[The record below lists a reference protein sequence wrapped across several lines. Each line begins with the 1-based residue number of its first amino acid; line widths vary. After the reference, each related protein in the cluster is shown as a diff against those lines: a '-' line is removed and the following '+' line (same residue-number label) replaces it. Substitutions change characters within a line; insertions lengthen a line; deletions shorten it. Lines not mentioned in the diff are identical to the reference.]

1 MSPIVRRS
9 ALIATA
15 AVVVLLG
22 LAGAWI
28 AHFRV
33 QAPAIHYPK
42 PSSALEAQRQDLDYF
57 ARLLAL
63 DRSFTPRRRAAAERR
78 LAALENLSS
87 ALPVPKLQTALMQIV
102 ALADNGHSRVDPI
115 RDKGTLWTE
124 PFRVTRFVE
133 GFYVMRATAPYR
145 DLLGGRIESIDGMAF
160 DRVLTLLETLRGGTE
175 GLRRETA
182 ATLIAL
188 PDMLYGLGIATEP
201 RTSDWTVRLPDGRL
215 ITRTVAAVPLAKRD
229 LAPDERWLSP
239 QPLKRIADW
248 ISYTPASGVLP
259 ESLTDDDNHFALF
272 PVAGTC
278 AAAVRLQSIADADG
292 QRIRPFLQSAQA
304 ALAKSKPCAIIL
316 DLRGNGGGDYTNTW
330 GFTHALPHLTAGP
343 IYILTDPQTFSAAI
357 TTAGFT
363 MNAAGKRVTIVGEP
377 VGDRLAFYSEGRSG
391 CLPNSGIC
399 VAFQLARHDY
409 GRPCLGWNCFW
420 VDWLFPVRVRTFRP
434 QVLIPRRFSDWNGGH
449 DAAYEWCVSAIEAS
463 GSRSRPAAA
472 TPPRPATPAPLA
484 MNRRGRPDPTPWP
497 RWPS

>member
-1 MSPIVRRS
+1 MSPTVRRS

-33 QAPAIHYPK
+33 KAPEIRYPK

-57 ARLLAL
+57 GRLLAL
-63 DRSFTPRRRAAAERR
+63 DRSYTPQRRATAGHR
-78 LAALENLSS
+78 LAALEPLSS
-87 ALPVPKLQTALMQIV
+87 PRPLPKLQTALMQII

-124 PFRVTRFVE
+124 PLRITRFTE
-133 GFYVMRATAPYR
+133 GFYIMRATASYR
-145 DLLGGRIESIDGMAF
+145 DMLGGRIESIDGVPF
-160 DRVLTLLETLRGGTE
+160 DKVLALLETLRGGTE

-188 PDMLYGLGIATEP
+188 PDMLYGLGIATDP
-201 RTSDWTVRLPDGRL
+201 RTSNWTIRLADGQL
-215 ITRTVAAVPLAKRD
+215 VTRTVAAVPLAKREG
-229 LAPDERWLSP
+229 LPADERWLSP
-239 QPLKRIADW
+239 EPLKRIADW
-248 ISYTPASGVLP
+248 ISYAPASGVLP
-259 ESLTDDDNHFALF
+259 ESLSDYDNHFALF
-272 PVAGTC
+272 PVADTC

-292 QRIRPFLQSAQA
+292 QKIRPFLQSAQA
-304 ALAKSKPCAIIL
+304 ALEKSRPCAIVL

-330 GFTHALPHLTAGP
+330 GFTHALPHLTRGR

-363 MNAAGKRVTIVGEP
+363 MNAARDRVTIVGEP
-377 VGDRLAFYSEGRSG
+377 VGDRLAFYSEGQRG

-409 GRPCLGWNCFW
+409 ARPCLGWNCFW
-420 VDWLFPVRVRTFRP
+420 VDWLFPVRVRTFQPR
-434 QVLIPRRFSDWNGGH
+434 VLIPRRFSDWNTGH
-449 DAAYEWCVSAIEAS
+449 DAAYEWCVSAIKQ
-463 GSRSRPAAA
+463 GRSH
-472 TPPRPATPAPLA
+472 
-484 MNRRGRPDPTPWP
+484 
-497 RWPS
+497 S

>member
-1 MSPIVRRS
+1 MSPTVRRS

-33 QAPAIHYPK
+33 KAPEIRYPK

-57 ARLLAL
+57 GRLLAL
-63 DRSFTPRRRAAAERR
+63 DRSYTPQRRATAGHR
-78 LAALENLSS
+78 LAALEPLSS
-87 ALPVPKLQTALMQIV
+87 PLPLPKLQTALMQII

-124 PFRVTRFVE
+124 PLRITRFTE
-133 GFYVMRATAPYR
+133 GFYIMRATASYR
-145 DLLGGRIESIDGMAF
+145 DMLGGRIESIDGVPF
-160 DRVLTLLETLRGGTE
+160 DKVLALLETLRGGTE

-188 PDMLYGLGIATEP
+188 PDMLYGLGIATDP
-201 RTSDWTVRLPDGRL
+201 RTSNWTIRLADGQL
-215 ITRTVAAVPLAKRD
+215 VTRTVAAVPLAKREG
-229 LAPDERWLSP
+229 LPADERWLSP
-239 QPLKRIADW
+239 EPLKRIADW
-248 ISYTPASGVLP
+248 ISYAPASGVLP
-259 ESLTDDDNHFALF
+259 ESLSDYDNHFALF
-272 PVAGTC
+272 PVADTC

-292 QRIRPFLQSAQA
+292 QKIRPFLQSAQA
-304 ALAKSKPCAIIL
+304 ALEKSRPCAIVL

-330 GFTHALPHLTAGP
+330 GFTHALPHLTRGR

-363 MNAAGKRVTIVGEP
+363 MNAARDRVTIVGEP
-377 VGDRLAFYSEGRSG
+377 VGDRLAFYSEGQRG

-409 GRPCLGWNCFW
+409 ARPCLGWNCFW
-420 VDWLFPVRVRTFRP
+420 VDWLFPVRVRTFQPR
-434 QVLIPRRFSDWNGGH
+434 VLIPRRFSDWNTGH
-449 DAAYEWCVSAIEAS
+449 DAAYEWCVSAIKE
-463 GSRSRPAAA
+463 GRSQ
-472 TPPRPATPAPLA
+472 
-484 MNRRGRPDPTPWP
+484 
-497 RWPS
+497 S

>member
-1 MSPIVRRS
+1 MSPTVRRS

-33 QAPAIHYPK
+33 KAPEIRYPK

-57 ARLLAL
+57 GRLLAL
-63 DRSFTPRRRAAAERR
+63 DRSYTPQRRATAGHR
-78 LAALENLSS
+78 LAALEHLSS
-87 ALPVPKLQTALMQIV
+87 PLPLPKLQTALMQII

-124 PFRVTRFVE
+124 PLRITRFTE
-133 GFYVMRATAPYR
+133 GFYIMRATASYR
-145 DLLGGRIESIDGMAF
+145 DMLGGRIESIDGVPF
-160 DRVLTLLETLRGGTE
+160 DKVLALLETLRGGTE

-188 PDMLYGLGIATEP
+188 PDMLYGLGIATDP
-201 RTSDWTVRLPDGRL
+201 RTSNWTIRLADGQL
-215 ITRTVAAVPLAKRD
+215 VTRTVAAVPLAKREG
-229 LAPDERWLSP
+229 LPADERWLSP
-239 QPLKRIADW
+239 EPLKRIADW
-248 ISYTPASGVLP
+248 ISYAPASGVLP
-259 ESLTDDDNHFALF
+259 ESLSDYDNHFALF
-272 PVAGTC
+272 PVADTC

-292 QRIRPFLQSAQA
+292 QKIRPFLQSAQA
-304 ALAKSKPCAIIL
+304 ALEKSRPCAIVL

-330 GFTHALPHLTAGP
+330 GFTHALPHLTRGR

-363 MNAAGKRVTIVGEP
+363 MNAARDRVTIVGEP
-377 VGDRLAFYSEGRSG
+377 VGDRLAFYSEGQRG

-409 GRPCLGWNCFW
+409 ARPCLGWNCFW
-420 VDWLFPVRVRTFRP
+420 VDWLFPVRVRTFQPR
-434 QVLIPRRFSDWNGGH
+434 VLIPRRFSDWNTG
-449 DAAYEWCVSAIEAS
+449 
-463 GSRSRPAAA
+463 
-472 TPPRPATPAPLA
+472 
-484 MNRRGRPDPTPWP
+484 
-497 RWPS
+497 

>member
-1 MSPIVRRS
+1 MSPTVRRS

-33 QAPAIHYPK
+33 KAPEIRYPK

-57 ARLLAL
+57 GRLLAL
-63 DRSFTPRRRAAAERR
+63 DRSYTPQRRATAGHR
-78 LAALENLSS
+78 LAALEPLSS
-87 ALPVPKLQTALMQIV
+87 PLPLPKLQTALMQII

-124 PFRVTRFVE
+124 PLRITRFTE
-133 GFYVMRATAPYR
+133 GFYIMRATASYR
-145 DLLGGRIESIDGMAF
+145 DMLGGRIESIDGVPFAK
-160 DRVLTLLETLRGGTE
+160 VLALLETLRGGTE

-188 PDMLYGLGIATEP
+188 PDMLYGLGIATDP
-201 RTSDWTVRLPDGRL
+201 RTSNWTIRLADGQL
-215 ITRTVAAVPLAKRD
+215 VTRTVAAVPLAKREG
-229 LAPDERWLSP
+229 LPADERWLSP
-239 QPLKRIADW
+239 EPLKRIADW
-248 ISYTPASGVLP
+248 ISYAPASGVLP
-259 ESLTDDDNHFALF
+259 ESLSDYDNHFALF
-272 PVAGTC
+272 PVADTC

-292 QRIRPFLQSAQA
+292 QKIRPFLQSAQA
-304 ALAKSKPCAIIL
+304 ALEKSRPCAIVL

-330 GFTHALPHLTAGP
+330 GFTHALPHLTRGR

-363 MNAAGKRVTIVGEP
+363 MNAARDRVTIVGEP
-377 VGDRLAFYSEGRSG
+377 VGDRLAFYSEGQRG
-391 CLPNSGIC
+391 CLPNSGVC

-409 GRPCLGWNCFW
+409 ARPCLGWNCFW
-420 VDWLFPVRVRTFRP
+420 VDWLFPVRVRTFQP
-434 QVLIPRRFSDWNGGH
+434 QVLIPRRFSDWNTGH
-449 DAAYEWCVSAIEAS
+449 DAAYEWCVSAIKE
-463 GSRSRPAAA
+463 GRSH
-472 TPPRPATPAPLA
+472 
-484 MNRRGRPDPTPWP
+484 
-497 RWPS
+497 S

>member
-1 MSPIVRRS
+1 MSPTVRRS

-33 QAPAIHYPK
+33 KAPEIRYPK

-57 ARLLAL
+57 GRLLAL
-63 DRSFTPRRRAAAERR
+63 DRSYTPQRRATAGHR
-78 LAALENLSS
+78 LAALEPLSS
-87 ALPVPKLQTALMQIV
+87 PRPLPKLQTALMQII

-124 PFRVTRFVE
+124 PLRITRFTE
-133 GFYVMRATAPYR
+133 GFYIMRATASYR
-145 DLLGGRIESIDGMAF
+145 DMLGGRIESIDGVPF
-160 DRVLTLLETLRGGTE
+160 DKVLALLETLRGGTE

-188 PDMLYGLGIATEP
+188 PDMLYGLGIATDP
-201 RTSDWTVRLPDGRL
+201 RTSNWTIRLADGQL
-215 ITRTVAAVPLAKRD
+215 VTRTVAAVPLAKREG
-229 LAPDERWLSP
+229 LPADERWLSP
-239 QPLKRIADW
+239 EPLKRIADW
-248 ISYTPASGVLP
+248 ISYAPASGVLP
-259 ESLTDDDNHFALF
+259 ESLSDYDNHFALF

-292 QRIRPFLQSAQA
+292 QKIRPFLQSAQTT
-304 ALAKSKPCAIIL
+304 LEKSRPCAIVL

-330 GFTHALPHLTAGP
+330 GFTHALPHLTRGR

-363 MNAAGKRVTIVGEP
+363 MNAARDRVTIVGEP
-377 VGDRLAFYSEGRSG
+377 VGDRLAFYSEGQRG

-409 GRPCLGWNCFW
+409 ARPCLGWNCFW
-420 VDWLFPVRVRTFRP
+420 VDWLFPVRVRTFQP
-434 QVLIPRRFSDWNGGH
+434 QVLIPRRFSDWNTGH
-449 DAAYEWCVSAIEAS
+449 DAAYEWCVSAIKE
-463 GSRSRPAAA
+463 GRSH
-472 TPPRPATPAPLA
+472 
-484 MNRRGRPDPTPWP
+484 
-497 RWPS
+497 S

>member
-1 MSPIVRRS
+1 MSPTVRRS

-33 QAPAIHYPK
+33 KAPEIRYPK

-57 ARLLAL
+57 GRLLAL
-63 DRSFTPRRRAAAERR
+63 DRSYTPQRRATAGHR
-78 LAALENLSS
+78 LAALEHLSS
-87 ALPVPKLQTALMQIV
+87 PLPLPKLQTALMQII

-124 PFRVTRFVE
+124 PLRITRFTE
-133 GFYVMRATAPYR
+133 GFYIMRATASYR
-145 DLLGGRIESIDGMAF
+145 DMLGGRIESIDGVPF
-160 DRVLTLLETLRGGTE
+160 DKVLALLETLRGGTE

-188 PDMLYGLGIATEP
+188 PDMLYGLGIATDP
-201 RTSDWTVRLPDGRL
+201 RTSNWTIRLADGQL
-215 ITRTVAAVPLAKRD
+215 VTRTVAAVPLAKREG
-229 LAPDERWLSP
+229 LPADERWLSP
-239 QPLKRIADW
+239 EPLKRIADW
-248 ISYTPASGVLP
+248 ISYAPASGVLP
-259 ESLTDDDNHFALF
+259 ESLSDYDNHFALF

-292 QRIRPFLQSAQA
+292 QKIRPFLQSAQA
-304 ALAKSKPCAIIL
+304 ALEKSRPCAIVL

-330 GFTHALPHLTAGP
+330 GFTHALPHLTRGR

-363 MNAAGKRVTIVGEP
+363 MNAARDRVTIVGEP
-377 VGDRLAFYSEGRSG
+377 VGDRLAFYSEGQRG

-409 GRPCLGWNCFW
+409 ARPCLGWNCFW
-420 VDWLFPVRVRTFRP
+420 VDWLFPVRVRTFQPR
-434 QVLIPRRFSDWNGGH
+434 VLIPRRFSDWNTGH
-449 DAAYEWCVSAIEAS
+449 DAAYEWCVSAIKE
-463 GSRSRPAAA
+463 GRSQ
-472 TPPRPATPAPLA
+472 
-484 MNRRGRPDPTPWP
+484 
-497 RWPS
+497 S

>member
-1 MSPIVRRS
+1 MSPTVRRS

-33 QAPAIHYPK
+33 KAPEIRYPK

-57 ARLLAL
+57 GRLLAL
-63 DRSFTPRRRAAAERR
+63 DRSYTPQRRATAGHR
-78 LAALENLSS
+78 LAALEHLSS
-87 ALPVPKLQTALMQIV
+87 PRPLPKLQTALMQII

-124 PFRVTRFVE
+124 PLRITRFTE
-133 GFYVMRATAPYR
+133 GFYIMRATASYR
-145 DLLGGRIESIDGMAF
+145 DMLGGRIESIDGVPF
-160 DRVLTLLETLRGGTE
+160 DKVLALLETLRGGTE

-188 PDMLYGLGIATEP
+188 PDMLYGLGIATDP
-201 RTSDWTVRLPDGRL
+201 RTSNWTIRLADGQL
-215 ITRTVAAVPLAKRD
+215 VTRTVAAVPLAKREG
-229 LAPDERWLSP
+229 LPADERWLSP
-239 QPLKRIADW
+239 EPLKRIADW
-248 ISYTPASGVLP
+248 ISYAPASGVLP
-259 ESLTDDDNHFALF
+259 ESLSDYDNHFALF
-272 PVAGTC
+272 PVADTC

-292 QRIRPFLQSAQA
+292 QKIRPFLQSAQA
-304 ALAKSKPCAIIL
+304 ALEKSRPCAIVL

-330 GFTHALPHLTAGP
+330 GFTHALPHLTRGR

-363 MNAAGKRVTIVGEP
+363 MNAARDRVTIVGEP
-377 VGDRLAFYSEGRSG
+377 VGDRLAFYSEGQRG
-391 CLPNSGIC
+391 CLPNSGVC

-409 GRPCLGWNCFW
+409 ARPCLGWNCFW
-420 VDWLFPVRVRTFRP
+420 VDWLFPVRVRTFQP
-434 QVLIPRRFSDWNGGH
+434 QVLIPRRFSDWNTGH
-449 DAAYEWCVSAIEAS
+449 DAAYEWCVSAIKE
-463 GSRSRPAAA
+463 GRSH
-472 TPPRPATPAPLA
+472 
-484 MNRRGRPDPTPWP
+484 
-497 RWPS
+497 S